1 MNGSPWGQGEPH
13 LPPVASRGRFSS
25 SRDLLPLKGGV
36 YDASKTRSDGPSPDG
51 FPRPIRLCETPE
63 ADWVCSKPGDPLSP
77 SKASGLTASR
87 QPGNQAVLTPGHCCV
102 SIPNVGRIVRLPTM
116 VNLGFGSRIRLWLPF
131 VGSSLSLCLAIL
143 TIASVLHSQSAG
155 PLRVSPRDESREA
168 TPADSRT
175 KPLRVDVNVVLVPVV
190 VADAMNHPIVGLER
204 KNFVLS
210 DNDEQQEIQY
220 FSAEDSPISVGLL
233 VDVSKSMTDK
243 IDAEREAVSEFFN
256 NANQQDDYFV
266 VAFSSHPQMLT
277 EVTQSIGTIEAKLGA
292 VVPNGSTAL
301 LDAIATAMTR
311 LRSAKYKRRALLII
325 SDGGDNS
332 SHHKYREI
340 KSLVRDSDV
349 EVYAIGLFD
358 TTFFK
363 TYEEFM
369 GKKWLSEITDA
380 TGGRTVTVDNVSK
393 MGEAAAAI
401 STEMRNQ
408 YILGYRPSNS
418 LTDGKRR
425 QIKVRVINPSSS
437 EAQLQAYYK
446 RGYVIP
452 KE

>member
-1 MNGSPWGQGEPH
+1 
-13 LPPVASRGRFSS
+13 
-25 SRDLLPLKGGV
+25 
-36 YDASKTRSDGPSPDG
+36 
-51 FPRPIRLCETPE
+51 
-63 ADWVCSKPGDPLSP
+63 
-77 SKASGLTASR
+77 
-87 QPGNQAVLTPGHCCV
+87 
-102 SIPNVGRIVRLPTM
+102 M
-116 VNLGFGSRIRLWLPF
+116 VNLGFGSRIRSWLPF
-131 VGSSLSLCLAIL
+131 VGSSLSLCLVTL
-143 TIASVLHSQSAG
+143 TISPLLRPQSEG

-168 TPADSRT
+168 TPAAPRT

-190 VADAMNHPIVGLER
+190 VADPMNHPIIGLD
-204 KNFVLS
+204 KQNFVLS
-210 DNDEQQEIQY
+210 DNNEQQEIQY

-277 EVTQSIGTIEAKLGA
+277 GVTQSIGTIEAKLGS

-325 SDGGDNS
+325 SDGGDNT
-332 SHHKYREI
+332 SHHKFREI

-380 TGGRTVTVDNVSK
+380 TGGRTVAVDNVSK

-408 YILGYRPSNS
+408 YVLGYRPSNS

-437 EAQLQAYYK
+437 EVQLQAYYK

>member
-1 MNGSPWGQGEPH
+1 
-13 LPPVASRGRFSS
+13 
-25 SRDLLPLKGGV
+25 
-36 YDASKTRSDGPSPDG
+36 
-51 FPRPIRLCETPE
+51 
-63 ADWVCSKPGDPLSP
+63 
-77 SKASGLTASR
+77 
-87 QPGNQAVLTPGHCCV
+87 
-102 SIPNVGRIVRLPTM
+102 M
-116 VNLGFGSRIRLWLPF
+116 VNLGFGSRICSWLPF
-131 VGSSLSLCLAIL
+131 VGSSLSLCLVTLAITPL
-143 TIASVLHSQSAG
+143 LHSQSDG
-155 PLRVSPRDESREA
+155 PLRVPARDSSAEA
-168 TPADSRT
+168 TPGEPQL
-175 KPLRVDVNVVLVPVV
+175 KPLRVHVNVVLVPVV
-190 VADAMNHPIVGLER
+190 VADAMNHPIMGLE
-204 KNFVLS
+204 KQNFVLS

-243 IDAEREAVSEFFN
+243 VDAEREAVSEFFK
-256 NANQQDDYFV
+256 NANQEDDYFV
-266 VAFSSHPQMLT
+266 VAFSSQPEMLT
-277 EVTQSIGTIEAKLGA
+277 DVTQSIGTIEAKLGT
-292 VVPNGSTAL
+292 VVPNGSTAM
-301 LDAIATAMTR
+301 LDAISTAMTR
-311 LRSAKYKRRALLII
+311 LRSAKHKRRALLII

-358 TTFFK
+358 TAFFK

-401 STEMRNQ
+401 STEMRSQ
-408 YILGYRPSNS
+408 YVLGYRPSNV

-425 QIKVRVINPSSS
+425 QIKVRVINPSTRD
-437 EAQLQAYYK
+437 AQMQAYYK

-452 KE
+452 KEK